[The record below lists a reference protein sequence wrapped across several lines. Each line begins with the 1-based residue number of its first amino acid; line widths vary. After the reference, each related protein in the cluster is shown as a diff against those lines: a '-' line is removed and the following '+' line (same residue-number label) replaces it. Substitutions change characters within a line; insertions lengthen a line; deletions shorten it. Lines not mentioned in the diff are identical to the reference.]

1 MCTIINH
8 SNANNNNNNNKNN
21 STMKHKFR
29 EVFISCIIVVFA
41 IFCVEM
47 FFFSKTSNHDDP
59 TAPTVPPV
67 ASSSSGSKKEE
78 ELHKI
83 TNDHKQKQ
91 KVVVVDQIKTS
102 NDSSYDPTP
111 PQPTPPPPLPRS
123 ATDDFLA
130 RVSTL
135 PTSVDFGV
143 EDPPPTLIGNV
154 TVDTSFAFYNFTMAA
169 PACVGSSSR
178 KTFFDDVLLVLM
190 ISPSR
195 TQLVYDVV
203 RHYCA
208 AFPYMVL
215 LGPNNAVVVDN
226 NDNSN
231 GLPSS
236 LRILGFD
243 VVWGNEQYR
252 ALRSYM
258 RMFFVPKQFN
268 YDERRIVFPFA
279 GFLWLADD
287 LMLHYWS
294 LTGLDKDKIWSSQLG
309 IASLKTAKRMVNAPA
324 SMSYEKQLRRNWP
337 FYKKSRS
344 KMMRLLVNYTELKHR
359 LYEAAI
365 RTPQSVFYE
374 SHYLPFRQIRTNKRT
389 YFSYSMFFA
398 IMDAYYMPARFIPA
412 YLRYCKGL
420 ADVWVQQEAGL
431 GTILAALSA
440 GDYERLNIN
449 YYWLGTT
456 AQCIRPGWSRELH
469 GFHRCRHDN
478 KFAKN
483 LFKTEANRW
492 RQGAR

>member
-279 GFLWLADD
+279 GFVWLADD
-287 LMLHYWS
+287 LMLHYWR
-294 LTGLDKDKIWSSQLG
+294 LTDLNKTKIWCSELG
-309 IASLKTAKRMVNAPA
+309 IASLLKSEHKVNSIR
-324 SMSYEKQLRRNWP
+324 SMSYEQAVRVEGWSHYHRNRPKIAEVLR
-337 FYKKSRS
+337 
-344 KMMRLLVNYTELKHR
+344 NYTELAPR
-359 LYEAAI
+359 LLEAAG
-365 RTPQSVFYE
+365 RTPARVFRE
-374 SHYLPFRQIRTNKRT
+374 SSYVALQKVTNPRLRRAVLSASMFYTLVDTYYLPTR
-389 YFSYSMFFA
+389 YLA
-398 IMDAYYMPARFIPA
+398 A
-412 YLRYCKGL
+412 YLRYLKAL
-420 ADVWVQQEAGL
+420 ADARVHLEAGQ
-431 GTILAALSA
+431 GTILAALSK
-440 GDYERLNIN
+440 GDYERLNVN
-449 YYWLGTT
+449 YYWRQAL
-456 AQCIRPGWSRELH
+456 CKRPGWSRDLH
-469 GFHRCRHDN
+469 GFHRCHHGDSSVHQ
-478 KFAKN
+478 
-483 LFKTEANRW
+483 LFENERRIWNA
-492 RQGAR
+492 